1 MTPDESRVESVLGS
15 ALQTLQAD
23 HNAALDDEGKNV
35 VRGWAAANRGK
46 IAEKLRAGWD
56 NDKFASVLG
65 RVLRDAKI
73 RHARESA
80 QPVATAEL
88 MPSAADNLAIIPG
101 THVQTAFDECPN
113 C

>member
-1 MTPDESRVESVLGS
+1 MTEDDGRVEPVLAS
-15 ALQTLQAD
+15 ALATLQAD
-23 HNAALDDEGKNV
+23 HNADLDDEGKNV

-65 RVLRDAKI
+65 RVLHDAKL
-73 RHARESA
+73 RQGRDR
-80 QPVATAEL
+80 ATLAAASEPAFAAAEG
-88 MPSAADNLAIIPG
+88 PSIISG
-101 THVQTAFDECPN
+101 MHVQSAFDDCPN